1 MDILSV
7 QQVAGIVMV
16 FMGGGVLSFCSNMER
31 REQEKWKDPRVRYG
45 RRKSDVLPPS
55 TVKGTVL
62 TVMGMLIALGGML
75 LILMDIK
82 L

>member
-1 MDILSV
+1 MDIITA

-16 FMGGGVLSFCSNMER
+16 FLGGGVLSFCSNMER
-31 REQEKWKDPRVRYG
+31 REQEKWKDPKARYG

-62 TVMGMLIALGGML
+62 TVIGTLMALGGML
-75 LILMDIK
+75 LILIDIK

>member
-1 MDILSV
+1 MDIISV
-7 QQVAGIVMV
+7 QQVIGIVMV
-16 FMGGGVLSFCSNMER
+16 FVGGGVLTFCSNMAR
-31 REQEKWKDPRVRYG
+31 RDQAMWKDPRMRYG

-55 TVKGTVL
+55 TFKGTVL
-62 TVMGMLIALGGML
+62 TVIGLLIALGGML